1 MRSKL
6 FRLAMK
12 VDGFFHKVD
21 KSLHERAKRYFPE
34 EYSEIKSAR
43 ELEVLPRVFEY
54 SFAIKNLPKKGK
66 VLEVG
71 CTASA
76 NALPVTLAEL
86 GYEVYGVD
94 LRPFKVG
101 CNDFQFVI
109 CDARYL
115 PFRAVFECC
124 YSISTIEHVGLPSE
138 WSPNADWD
146 GDKKAIREMINA
158 IKPHGSLVITVPFGK
173 KGMLPD
179 SRIYD
184 TEDVK
189 RLFAGL
195 TIAEE
200 DYIIESQRGW
210 SKTSLEEAAKATHKP
225 GFRAVAMF
233 KLIKEENNLLS
244 S

>member
-21 KSLHERAKRYFPE
+21 KTLHKRAKRYFQE
-34 EYSEIKSAR
+34 EYSEIKSAS

-71 CTASA
+71 YTASS
-76 NALPVTLAEL
+76 NALPVTLAGL

-94 LRPFKVG
+94 LRSFKVR

-146 GDKKAIREMINA
+146 GDNKALKEIINTV
-158 IKPHGSLVITVPFGK
+158 KPHGSLVITVPFGK
-173 KGMLPD
+173 SGMLPD

-195 TIAEE
+195 TIVEE
-200 DYIIESQRGW
+200 DYIIESHGGW
-210 SKTSLEEAAKATHKP
+210 SKASLEEAAKATHKA
-225 GFRAVAMF
+225 GFRAVGMF
-233 KLIKEENNLLS
+233 RLNREENNLHS